1 MQTQEILDFIKSR
14 RSIGNLVAPAPNREQ
29 VEQAIEVALSAP
41 DHKDLNPYRFI
52 VLENQA
58 LNNLGTALKNAAI
71 AQGETDE
78 KTLKKAEN
86 MPLRAP
92 MIIACVTDFKSH
104 DKVPHWEQIAASSCA
119 VQNLLLALSAQGF
132 ATVWRTGP
140 LANAPEVKRY
150 FNVTADNQVIAF
162 VYVGTAVSTIPPRS
176 KIDVTPFI
184 VYDNGTNQRLS

>member
-1 MQTQEILDFIKSR
+1 MTNSAILDFIKSR
-14 RSIGNLVAPAPNREQ
+14 RSIGNLVAPAPTHAQ

-78 KTLKKAEN
+78 KTLAKAEN

-92 MIIACVTDFKSH
+92 MIIACVTNFKSH

-140 LANAPEVKRY
+140 LANAPAIKQL

-162 VYVGTAVSTIPPRS
+162 VYVGTAVSTMPPRS

>member
-1 MQTQEILDFIKSR
+1 MTNSAILDFIKSR

-52 VLENQA
+52 VLEKQA

-78 KTLKKAEN
+78 KTLAKAEN

-92 MIIACVTDFKSH
+92 MIIACVTNFKSH

-132 ATVWRTGP
+132 ASVWRTGP

-162 VYVGTAVSTIPPRS
+162 VYVGTAVSTMPPRS

-184 VYDNGTNQRLS
+184 VYDNGTN

>member
-1 MQTQEILDFIKSR
+1 MTNSAILDFIKSR
-14 RSIGNLVAPAPNREQ
+14 RSIGNLVAPAPTHAQ

-52 VLENQA
+52 VLENQG

-78 KTLKKAEN
+78 KTLKKTEN

-92 MIIACVTDFKSH
+92 MIIACVTDFKPH

-119 VQNLLLALSAQGF
+119 VQNLLLALMAQGF

-140 LANAPEVKRY
+140 LANAPEVKQL

-162 VYVGTAVSTIPPRS
+162 VYVGTAVSTMPPRS

>member
-14 RSIGNLVAPAPNREQ
+14 RSIGNLVAPPPNREQ

-58 LNNLGTALKNAAI
+58 LNTWGTALKNAAM

-92 MIIACVTDFKSH
+92 MIIACVTDFKPH

-140 LANAPEVKRY
+140 LANAPAIKQL

-184 VYDNGTNQRLS
+184 VYDNGTN

>member
-1 MQTQEILDFIKSR
+1 MTNSEILAFIKSR

-58 LNNLGTALKNAAI
+58 LNTLGTALKNAAM

-92 MIIACVTDFKSH
+92 MIIACVTDFKPH

-140 LANAPEVKRY
+140 LANAPAIKQL
-150 FNVTADNQVIAF
+150 FNITADNQVIAF

-184 VYDNGTNQRLS
+184 VYDNGTN

>member
-1 MQTQEILDFIKSR
+1 MTNSAILDFIKSR
-14 RSIGNLVAPAPNREQ
+14 RSIGNLVAPAPTHAQ

-92 MIIACVTDFKSH
+92 MIIACVTDFKPH
-104 DKVPHWEQIAASSCA
+104 DKVPHWEQVAASSCA

-184 VYDNGTNQRLS
+184 VYDNGTNQRLK

>member
-1 MQTQEILDFIKSR
+1 MTNSEILDFIKSR

-58 LNNLGTALKNAAI
+58 LNTLGTALKNAAM

-92 MIIACVTDFKSH
+92 MIIACVTDFKPH

-140 LANAPEVKRY
+140 LANAPAIKHL

-184 VYDNGTNQRLS
+184 VYDNGTNQRLK

>member
-1 MQTQEILDFIKSR
+1 MTNSAILDFIKSR

-58 LNNLGTALKNAAI
+58 LNTLGTALKNAAM

-78 KTLKKAEN
+78 KTLAKAEN

-92 MIIACVTDFKSH
+92 MIIACVTDFKPH

-140 LANAPEVKRY
+140 LANAPAIKQL

-162 VYVGTAVSTIPPRS
+162 VYVGTAVSTMPPRS

>member
-1 MQTQEILDFIKSR
+1 MTNSAILDFIKSR
-14 RSIGNLVAPAPNREQ
+14 RSIGNLVAPAPTHAQ

-41 DHKDLNPYRFI
+41 DHKDLNPYRFV

-58 LNNLGTALKNAAI
+58 LNTLGTALKNAAI

-78 KTLKKAEN
+78 KTLAKSEN

-92 MIIACVTDFKSH
+92 MIIACVTDFKPH

-119 VQNLLLALSAQGF
+119 VQNLLLALMAQGF

-140 LANAPEVKRY
+140 LANAPAIKQL

-184 VYDNGTNQRLS
+184 VYDNGTNQRLK

>member
-1 MQTQEILDFIKSR
+1 MTNSEILDFIKSR
-14 RSIGNLVAPAPNREQ
+14 RSIGNLVAPAPTREQ

-58 LNNLGTALKNAAI
+58 LNTLGTALKNAAI

-92 MIIACVTDFKSH
+92 MIIVCVTDFKDH
-104 DKVPHWEQIAASSCA
+104 HKVPHWEQIAASSCA

-140 LANAPEVKRY
+140 LANAPAIKQL

-184 VYDNGTNQRLS
+184 VYDNGTN

>member
-1 MQTQEILDFIKSR
+1 MTNSAILDFIKSR
-14 RSIGNLVAPAPNREQ
+14 RSIGNLVAPAPTREQ

-92 MIIACVTDFKSH
+92 MIIACVTDFKPH
-104 DKVPHWEQIAASSCA
+104 DKVPHWEQVAASSCA
-119 VQNLLLALSAQGF
+119 VQNLLLALMAQGF

-140 LANAPEVKRY
+140 LANAPAIKQL

-184 VYDNGTNQRLS
+184 VYDNGTNQRLK

>member
-1 MQTQEILDFIKSR
+1 MTNSEILDFIKSR
-14 RSIGNLVAPAPNREQ
+14 RSIGNLVAPAPTREQ

-58 LNNLGTALKNAAI
+58 LNTLGKALKNAAI
-71 AQGETDE
+71 VQGETDE
-78 KTLKKAEN
+78 KTLAKAEN

-92 MIIACVTDFKSH
+92 MIIACVTDFKPH

-119 VQNLLLALSAQGF
+119 VQNLLLALTAQGF

-140 LANAPEVKRY
+140 LANAPAIKQL

-184 VYDNGTNQRLS
+184 VYDNGTN

>member
-1 MQTQEILDFIKSR
+1 MTNSDILDFIKSR

-52 VLENQA
+52 VLENQG

-78 KTLKKAEN
+78 KTLAKAEN

-92 MIIACVTDFKSH
+92 MIIACVTDFKPH

-140 LANAPEVKRY
+140 LANAPAIKQL

>member
-1 MQTQEILDFIKSR
+1 MTNSEILDFIKSR

-58 LNNLGTALKNAAI
+58 LNNLGTALKNAAM

-92 MIIACVTDFKSH
+92 MIIACVTDFKPH
-104 DKVPHWEQIAASSCA
+104 DKVHHWEQVAASSCA

-140 LANAPEVKRY
+140 LANAPAIKQL

-184 VYDNGTNQRLS
+184 VYDNGTN

>member
-1 MQTQEILDFIKSR
+1 MTNSEILDFIKSR

-58 LNNLGTALKNAAI
+58 LNTLGTALKNAAI

-92 MIIACVTDFKSH
+92 MIIACVTEFKPH

-119 VQNLLLALSAQGF
+119 VQNLLLALTAQGF

-140 LANAPEVKRY
+140 LANAPAIKQL

-184 VYDNGTNQRLS
+184 VYDNGSN

>member
-1 MQTQEILDFIKSR
+1 MTNSEILDFIKSR
-14 RSIGNLVAPAPNREQ
+14 RSIGNLVAPAPTHAQ

-52 VLENQA
+52 VLEKQA
-58 LNNLGTALKNAAI
+58 LNTLGTALKNAAM
-71 AQGETDE
+71 AQGETDD
-78 KTLKKAEN
+78 KTLAKAEN

-119 VQNLLLALSAQGF
+119 VQNLLLALTAQGF

-140 LANAPEVKRY
+140 LANAPAIKQL

>member
-1 MQTQEILDFIKSR
+1 MTNSAILDFIKSR

-92 MIIACVTDFKSH
+92 MIIACVTDFKPH
-104 DKVPHWEQIAASSCA
+104 DKVPHWEQVAASSCA

-140 LANAPEVKRY
+140 LANAPAIKQL

-184 VYDNGTNQRLS
+184 VYDNGTNQRLK

>member
-1 MQTQEILDFIKSR
+1 MTNSAILDFIKSR
-14 RSIGNLVAPAPNREQ
+14 RSIGNLVAPAPTHAQ

-52 VLENQA
+52 VLEKQA

-92 MIIACVTDFKSH
+92 MIIACVTDFKPH
-104 DKVPHWEQIAASSCA
+104 DKVPHWEQVAASSCA

-162 VYVGTAVSTIPPRS
+162 VYVGTAVSTMPPRS

>member
-1 MQTQEILDFIKSR
+1 MTNSAILDFIKSR
-14 RSIGNLVAPAPNREQ
+14 RSIGNLVAPAPTHAQ

-52 VLENQA
+52 VLEKQA
-58 LNNLGTALKNAAI
+58 LNTLGTALKNAAI

-92 MIIACVTDFKSH
+92 MIIACVTDFKPH

-162 VYVGTAVSTIPPRS
+162 VYVGTAVSTMPPRS

>member
-1 MQTQEILDFIKSR
+1 MTNSAILDFIKSR
-14 RSIGNLVAPAPNREQ
+14 RSIGNLVAPAPTHAQ

-52 VLENQA
+52 VLEKQA
-58 LNNLGTALKNAAI
+58 LNNLGRALKNAAI

-78 KTLKKAEN
+78 KTLNKAEN

-92 MIIACVTDFKSH
+92 MIIACVTNFKSH

-140 LANAPEVKRY
+140 LANAPAIKQL

-184 VYDNGTNQRLS
+184 VYDNGTN

>member
-1 MQTQEILDFIKSR
+1 MTNSEILDFIKSR
-14 RSIGNLVAPAPNREQ
+14 RSIGNLVAPAPTREQ

-92 MIIACVTDFKSH
+92 MIIACVTDFRPH

-119 VQNLLLALSAQGF
+119 VQNLLLAFSAQGF
-132 ATVWRTGP
+132 ASVWRTGP
-140 LANAPEVKRY
+140 LANAPAIKQL

-184 VYDNGTNQRLS
+184 VYDNGTN

>member
-1 MQTQEILDFIKSR
+1 MTNSEILDFIKSR
-14 RSIGNLVAPAPNREQ
+14 RSIGNLVAPAPTHAQ

-58 LNNLGTALKNAAI
+58 LNTLGTALKNAAM

-92 MIIACVTDFKSH
+92 MIIACVTDFKPH

-140 LANAPEVKRY
+140 LANAPAIKHL

-184 VYDNGTNQRLS
+184 VYDNGTNQRLK

>member
-58 LNNLGTALKNAAI
+58 LNNLGTALKNAAM

-78 KTLKKAEN
+78 KTLTKAEN

-92 MIIACVTDFKSH
+92 MIIACVTDFKPH
-104 DKVPHWEQIAASSCA
+104 DKVPQWEQIAASSCA
-119 VQNLLLALSAQGF
+119 VQNLLLALMAQGF

-140 LANAPEVKRY
+140 LANAPAIKQL

-184 VYDNGTNQRLS
+184 VYDNGSN

>member
-1 MQTQEILDFIKSR
+1 MTNSEILDFIKSR
-14 RSIGNLVAPAPNREQ
+14 RSIGNLVAPAPTHAQ

-92 MIIACVTDFKSH
+92 MIIACVTDFKPH
-104 DKVPHWEQIAASSCA
+104 DKVPHWEQVAASSCA

-162 VYVGTAVSTIPPRS
+162 VYVGTAVSTMPPRS

>member
-1 MQTQEILDFIKSR
+1 MTNSAILDFIKSR
-14 RSIGNLVAPAPNREQ
+14 RSIGNLVAPPPNREQ

-52 VLENQA
+52 VLEKQA
-58 LNNLGTALKNAAI
+58 LNTLGTALKNAAI

-92 MIIACVTDFKSH
+92 MIIACVTDFKPH

-140 LANAPEVKRY
+140 LANAPAIKQL

>member
-1 MQTQEILDFIKSR
+1 MTNSDILDFIKSR

-52 VLENQA
+52 VLEKQA

-92 MIIACVTDFKSH
+92 MIIACVTDFKPH
-104 DKVPHWEQIAASSCA
+104 DKVPQWEQIAASSCA
-119 VQNLLLALSAQGF
+119 VQNLLLALMAQGF

-140 LANAPEVKRY
+140 LANAPAIKQL

-162 VYVGTAVSTIPPRS
+162 VYVGTAVSTTPPRS

-184 VYDNGTNQRLS
+184 VYDNGTN

>member
-1 MQTQEILDFIKSR
+1 MTNSEILDFIKSR

-52 VLENQA
+52 VLENQG

-78 KTLKKAEN
+78 KTLAKAEN

-92 MIIACVTDFKSH
+92 MIIACVTDFKPH

-140 LANAPEVKRY
+140 LANAPAIKQL

>member
-1 MQTQEILDFIKSR
+1 MTNSEILDFIKSR
-14 RSIGNLVAPAPNREQ
+14 RSIGNLVAPAPTHAQ

-58 LNNLGTALKNAAI
+58 LNTLGTALKNAAI

-92 MIIACVTDFKSH
+92 MIIACVTDFKPH
-104 DKVPHWEQIAASSCA
+104 DKVPIG
-119 VQNLLLALSAQGF
+119 N
-132 ATVWRTGP
+132 
-140 LANAPEVKRY
+140 K
-150 FNVTADNQVIAF
+150 
-162 VYVGTAVSTIPPRS
+162 
-176 KIDVTPFI
+176 
-184 VYDNGTNQRLS
+184 

>member
-1 MQTQEILDFIKSR
+1 MTNSAILDFIKSR

-52 VLENQA
+52 VLEKQA
-58 LNNLGTALKNAAI
+58 LNTLGTALKNAAI

-162 VYVGTAVSTIPPRS
+162 VYVGTAVSTMPPRS

>member
-1 MQTQEILDFIKSR
+1 MTNSAILDFIKSR
-14 RSIGNLVAPAPNREQ
+14 RSIGNLVAPAPTREQ

-58 LNNLGTALKNAAI
+58 LNTLGTALKNAAI

-92 MIIACVTDFKSH
+92 MIIACVTDFKPH

-184 VYDNGTNQRLS
+184 VYDNGTN